1 MSGKWESPGATEH
14 TKECHDQLDW
24 LHPKTVRMSPCIY
37 ERKIREALEIN
48 NLETMK
54 RTKPS
59 QF

>member
-1 MSGKWESPGATEH
+1 MSGKWESFGATEH
-14 TKECHDQLDW
+14 TKECHDQFDW
-24 LHPKTVRMSPCIY
+24 LHPKTVRMSPCIS